1 VERSETSRS
10 QIERIRNKMVRS
22 TSVREGNTKRVLRGL
37 RVREREYS
45 ETILLLFARAG
56 SLSYISFFLLIIGFK
71 G

>member
-1 VERSETSRS
+1 VECNGTSRS
-10 QIERIRNKMVRS
+10 KIERISNKMRRS
-22 TSVREGNTKRVLRGL
+22 LSVREGNTKRGLRGL

-45 ETILLLFARAG
+45 ETILLVFARAG